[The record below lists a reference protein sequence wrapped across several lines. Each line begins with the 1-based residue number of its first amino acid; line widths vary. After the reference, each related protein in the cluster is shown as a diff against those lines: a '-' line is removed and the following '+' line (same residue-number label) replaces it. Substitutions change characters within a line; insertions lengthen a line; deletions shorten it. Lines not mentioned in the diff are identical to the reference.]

1 MLKYPINDST
11 TSIRVFKAKV
21 ILDLGMVKK
30 ALIRDNFYEDIFL
43 EHFMIKLKEE
53 KFLMAENKKT
63 ITDVRSSCI
72 YFTKPGKENTQPT
85 LDAAFK
91 RAEEAGVDQI
101 IIASTSG
108 ETGLEAARMFQG
120 KKVVVVSH
128 STGFIKPDFQQM
140 KAEYRRL
147 IEESG
152 ARIVTCQHAL
162 GGVGRAVR
170 KKFKTYQLEEII
182 AATLRLFGQGTK
194 VAVEIALMAADAGL
208 VTTQALCVSIG
219 GTNDGA
225 DTALLLKPA
234 HAQDFFDL
242 KIMEFIAKPRD
253 W

>member
-1 MLKYPINDST
+1 
-11 TSIRVFKAKV
+11 
-21 ILDLGMVKK
+21 MV
-30 ALIRDNFYEDIFL
+30 ED
-43 EHFMIKLKEE
+43 
-53 KFLMAENKKT
+53 KKT
-63 ITDVRSSCI
+63 ISDVSSSCI
-72 YFTKPGKENTQPT
+72 YFLEPGRKNTQLT
-85 LDAAFK
+85 LEAAFN
-91 RAEEAGVDQI
+91 RANEAGVDQM

-108 ETGLEAARMFQG
+108 ETGLKAARMFQG
-120 KKVVVVSH
+120 KKVVVASH

-147 IEESG
+147 IEASG
-152 ARIVTCQHAL
+152 AQILTCQHAL

-182 AATLRLFGQGTK
+182 ASTLRLFGQGTK
-194 VAVEIALMAADAGL
+194 VAVEIALMAADAGM
-208 VTTQALCVSIG
+208 VTTQELCVSIG

-234 HAQDFFDL
+234 HAQDFFDV